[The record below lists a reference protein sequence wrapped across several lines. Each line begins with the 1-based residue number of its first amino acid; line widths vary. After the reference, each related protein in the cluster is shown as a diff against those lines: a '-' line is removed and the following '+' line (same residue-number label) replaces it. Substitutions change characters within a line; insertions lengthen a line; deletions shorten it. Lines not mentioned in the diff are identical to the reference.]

1 MSVPNSNSTAS
12 LANWSATTES
22 EQLWNIW
29 NATNAGGGGGD
40 SDVAVGVDG
49 VTRVPLNV
57 NAAGELKVNVEASID
72 ADLADIENAL
82 ATTNGILTTTAADT
96 AIIKAEAIAIDGKL
110 PALSNGRVP
119 VEANLGPST
128 SLSYSAVIPL
138 TSTTIIGPVNCSTFR
153 VACVHFI
160 ALGTGTALTAQVS
173 NDGTN
178 WVNAQTQRTDSPG
191 SFGQSAGSFVSLSAG
206 TIQQVF
212 LYGALFFRING
223 TSVSGTTTLVV
234 NMSQTVLQTPSQAIQ
249 QGVSPFTVSP
259 QTSTTTITSGFAT
272 FHSLSCAATTNATS
286 VKASAAQ
293 IGFLSL
299 TNNSASWAYFHLVNK
314 ASAPTVG
321 TDAGVLNI
329 GVAPNSTLDCSTSFC
344 GIRMSLG
351 LAYYVST
358 GPTSLDTGALPL
370 ANTFVVNMSY
380 A

>member
-1 MSVPNSNSTAS
+1 MDIPATLDTAKFR
-12 LANWSATTES
+12 
-22 EQLWNIW
+22 QLVLQGIEELS
-29 NATNAGGGGGD
+29 GGGGGTT
-40 SDVAVGVDG
+40 STNSAVGPDG

-96 AIIKAEAIAIDGKL
+96 AIIKDEAISIDAKL
-110 PALSNGRVP
+110 PALSSGRVP
-119 VEANLGPST
+119 VDANLGPST
-128 SLSYSAVIPL
+128 SFSYSAVIPS
-138 TSTTIIGPVNCSTFR
+138 TSTTIIGPVNCATFR

-160 ALGTGTALTAQVS
+160 AIGTGTVLTAQVS

-191 SFGQSAGSFVSLSAG
+191 SFGQSAGTFTTLGAG
-206 TIQQVF
+206 QIQQVF

-223 TSVSGTTTLVV
+223 TSTSGTTTLVV
-234 NMSQTVLQTPSQAIQ
+234 NMSQTLLQIPAQPIQ
-249 QGVSPFTVSP
+249 QGASFTVIP
-259 QTSTTTITSGFAT
+259 QTNTTFPTSGFNT

-293 IGFLSL
+293 LGFLSL

-380 A
+380 V